1 MTSNF
6 RLVRMIL
13 RKLSIPFALIASLGS
28 ISLACSAQHA
38 AKGTSEK
45 GTSETNS
52 LVTQA
57 RALVA
62 QGKLAEAEIALNQ
75 ARDLSPDRLDLLT
88 LLGKVEGRVGDYS
101 QAVLTFR
108 HVAAL
113 QPKSPDSHLDL
124 AIALAD
130 NKDLSSALDET
141 AAALALAPH
150 SAIAHLTCARILDD
164 LHRPQDSEAE
174 FALVSKLAPEN
185 ADCLYYWSLLE
196 REQGNLPKETELLQ
210 RLVKLRPNDERAWF
224 SLGRSLSEQSRDQE
238 AIPPLRKAIALD
250 PDAGGALYL
259 LAKKVQKQ
267 NPAEYRQLMQRF
279 QQTRDKSK
287 DLDAI
292 KTIGNQAYQASQRQD
307 WPESIRLFREAL
319 ASCDTCSIASALHR
333 DLGLVLCRDGQIDQG
348 KAELQD
354 ALALDPDDRDAAQA
368 LTILNQPATTSPSS
382 NLH

>member
-6 RLVRMIL
+6 RPVRMIH

-108 HVAAL
+108 H
-113 QPKSPDSHLDL
+113 
-124 AIALAD
+124 IALAD

-150 SAIAHLTCARILDD
+150 SAIAHLTRARILDD

-196 REQGNLPKETELLQ
+196 REQGNLPRETELLQ